1 MVVGADYGT
10 IPNQKTS
17 LFRHSRMSRG
27 ATGCEVTAVMDL
39 KGRANH
45 PGEPR
50 LGEDASP
57 YHPTSI
63 SYGTLV

>member
-1 MVVGADYGT
+1 MGKLLD
-10 IPNQKTS
+10 QKLTS
-17 LFRHSRMSRG
+17 LPITPADGGVIES
-27 ATGCEVTAVMDL
+27 EVTAVKDL